1 MKASEVAGSIINME
15 KMIQSDEYF
24 EAASDPIMKAGE
36 VLNEEMEATN
46 SAGCIF
52 NTDEMFEGD
61 EYFEAP
67 GPIMKVGEVFDEV
80 TLTE

>member
-1 MKASEVAGSIINME
+1 
-15 KMIQSDEYF
+15 
-24 EAASDPIMKAGE
+24 
-36 VLNEEMEATN
+36 MEATN
-46 SAGCIF
+46 SVGCIF
-52 NTDEMFEGD
+52 DTDEMFEGD

>member
-24 EAASDPIMKAGE
+24 EAASGPIMKAGE

-67 GPIMKVGEVFDEV
+67 GPIMKVGEV
-80 TLTE
+80 